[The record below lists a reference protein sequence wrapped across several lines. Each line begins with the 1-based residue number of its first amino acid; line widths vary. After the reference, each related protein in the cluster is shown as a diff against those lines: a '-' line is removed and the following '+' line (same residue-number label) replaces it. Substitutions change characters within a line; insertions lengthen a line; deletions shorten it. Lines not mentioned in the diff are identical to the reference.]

1 MWGRPI
7 EELRIAAMK
16 LVIAI
21 VSTAD
26 LDELLHRLAE
36 RGYRATIIDQ
46 SGGFLKQGNATL
58 LLGVQEALVADAL
71 RLIGTCCRA
80 RLSFVNP
87 ATPMVEPGEFFVSQP
102 VEAHEGGAVCF
113 VLNIERYER
122 IA

>member
-1 MWGRPI
+1 
-7 EELRIAAMK
+7 MK

-26 LDELLHRLAE
+26 LDELLRRMAQ
-36 RGYRATIIDQ
+36 RGYRATVVDQ
-46 SGGFLKQGNATL
+46 RGGFLRQGNVTL
-58 LLGVQEALVADAL
+58 LVGVQEALVADVL
-71 RLIGTCCRA
+71 RLIASICRT
-80 RLSFVNP
+80 RLSYVNP
-87 ATPMVEPGEFFVSQP
+87 AMPMVEPGEFFVSQS